1 MHSASPVKR
10 MKLAVIRVCSPGTYS
25 SLVAQFALPATSG
38 QPA

>member
-1 MHSASPVKR
+1 MHLAAPAKR
-10 MKLAVIRVCSPGTYS
+10 MKLAGIWVCSPGTYS